1 MGPFMVGIGAFIS
14 RDDGL
19 SGPGEDRSEP
29 PERRTVLEGF
39 SWRPMVVYSRV
50 PEGIVK
56 LTKGSSIDPQDI
68 ALQPVSNPP
77 C

>member
-29 PERRTVLEGF
+29 SERSTVLEGF

-50 PEGIVK
+50 PEGQKANSGLIHMCH
-56 LTKGSSIDPQDI
+56 GDYRR
-68 ALQPVSNPP
+68 
-77 C
+77 